1 MWILPRNLP
10 TSVFAPDTVALIS
23 DSSEQSQACAQ
34 SLLVRSKPMP
44 ARTWLRK
51 WKRDSW
57 TRHLFGRILKPSRGE
72 DFTAEWTSSLA
83 AIPASHSAL
92 MACGSEP
99 ATPAIY
105 GRSLQTELGL
115 CAPDTASLRTSA
127 GTFRWDSPQSSAI
140 WKQWVTG
147 QRGACLLRKK
157 LAGGTNA
164 KGSTFSLPT
173 PRAEEYKG
181 VGQMGNK
188 AWCHWISKRYLT
200 PYLHCLHLVWSNMSC
215 GTPMNVAGWMQTAK
229 SFTVPSA
236 ARIMRIAYAS
246 DLPWMRILIIKRI
259 LRGNLRL
266 TPNPVFLEIM
276 MGLPRGWTGCA
287 SLETASIPALPNSH
301 GWSFTN
307 A

>member
-1 MWILPRNLP
+1 MWILPKQLH
-10 TSVFAPDTVALIS
+10 TSAFVPDTAALIS

-34 SLLVRSKPMP
+34 SLLVRSKPTP
-44 ARTWLRK
+44 ARTWSRK
-51 WKRDSW
+51 WKLDSW
-57 TRHLFGRILKPSRGE
+57 TRHLSGRMLRPSHTPS
-72 DFTAEWTSSLA
+72 FHAALMSSLA
-83 AIPASHSAL
+83 GIRVSRLASMASAQ
-92 MACGSEP
+92 
-99 ATPAIY
+99 ATPTTATS
-105 GRSLQTELGL
+105 GHGSQQELTL
-115 CAPDTASLRTSA
+115 CGQDTASLKMSEATS
-127 GTFRWDSPQSSAI
+127 RWDSPQSSAI
-140 WKQWVTG
+140 WKEWVTRS
-147 QRGACLLRKK
+147 RGDYSRRKK
-157 LAGGTNA
+157 LAAGMR
-164 KGSTFSLPT
+164 GSGSSFSLPT

-200 PYLHCLHLVWSNMSC
+200 PYLHCLHLVWSNMPC
-215 GTPMNVAGWMQTAK
+215 GTHMNVAGWMQTAK

-236 ARIMRIAYAS
+236 ARIMRTAYAS

-287 SLETASIPALPNSH
+287 CSETESIPALPNSH

-307 A
+307 N

>member
-23 DSSEQSQACAQ
+23 DSSEQSQACSQ

-57 TRHLFGRILKPSRGE
+57 TRHLSGRILKPSLTHS
-72 DFTAEWTSSLA
+72 FHTALMSSLA
-83 AIPASHSAL
+83 GIRASRLASMASVPAQLTPGTSGH
-92 MACGSEP
+92 GSQP
-99 ATPAIY
+99 
-105 GRSLQTELGL
+105 ELTL
-115 CAPDTASLRTSA
+115 CDPDTVSSRMSGATS
-127 GTFRWDSPQSSAI
+127 RLDSPRSSAI
-140 WKQWVTG
+140 WRQWVIELRQDYSRR
-147 QRGACLLRKK
+147 QR
-157 LAGGTNA
+157 LAAGMSGSA
-164 KGSTFSLPT
+164 STFSLPT
-173 PRAEEYKG
+173 PRADEYKG

-215 GTPMNVAGWMQTAK
+215 GTPMNVAGWMRTAK

-266 TPNPVFLEIM
+266 TPNPVFLEIL

-287 SLETASIPALPNSH
+287 SLGTESIPALPSSH
-301 GWSFTN
+301 GWSFTKD
-307 A
+307 